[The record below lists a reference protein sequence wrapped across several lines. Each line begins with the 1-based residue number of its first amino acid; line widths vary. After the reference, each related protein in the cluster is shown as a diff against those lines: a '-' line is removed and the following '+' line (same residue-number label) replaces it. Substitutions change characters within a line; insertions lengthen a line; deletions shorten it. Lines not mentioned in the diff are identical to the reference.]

1 MNLTTIF
8 MLINSMFIILV
19 MIKLSE
25 DFSYVK
31 SMLEELLDQKGK
43 ETVELPPLDE
53 PMKLSKQ
60 EAEILQSLADMLS
73 FNGNLPDKE

>member
-1 MNLTTIF
+1 MSLTTIF
-8 MLINSMFIILV
+8 MLINTMFIILV

-31 SMLEELLDQKGK
+31 SMLEELLDQKEK
-43 ETVELPPLDE
+43 EPVELPPLDE

-60 EAEILQSLADMLS
+60 EAEVLQSLADMLS